1 MRTPPPDMNGIQM
14 FIKSLQD
21 ENIVSSLPKHD
32 VSYVSQ
38 IRMYAT
44 TQLAECWMN
53 MQSSGNL
60 SIISP
65 SPN

>member
-1 MRTPPPDMNGIQM
+1 MRTPPSDMRGIQM

-21 ENIVSSLPKHD
+21 EKIFTSLPKHD

-44 TQLAECWMN
+44 NQFSRVLDNNAEH
-53 MQSSGNL
+53 G
-60 SIISP
+60 
-65 SPN
+65 